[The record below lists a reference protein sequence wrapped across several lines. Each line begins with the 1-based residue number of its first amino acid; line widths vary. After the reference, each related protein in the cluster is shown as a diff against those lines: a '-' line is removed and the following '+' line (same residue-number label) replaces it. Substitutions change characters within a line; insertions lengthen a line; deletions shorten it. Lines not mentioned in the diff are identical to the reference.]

1 MTSPKS
7 FYDLDYMVELS
18 EKRVEQY
25 TSAYQLILGRL
36 ANIILV
42 YSALGIY
49 LIPIVQDLAT
59 SSPWPFWCSGL
70 VMFGLIIVSLFFTV
84 RLMWPVYISYLEISK
99 HYFEDLKLQYERRM
113 LNPDLTPDKIEES
126 REKINILLKASY
138 LDELNEAQINNRNVF
153 VKKSGYYF
161 KALVWGLVAVI
172 PYAVCIGYHIN
183 TKNDKIPKV
192 EVIMQKKP

>member
-1 MTSPKS
+1 MFDLINKCMTSPKS

-49 LIPIVQDLAT
+49 LIPIVQDLT
-59 SSPWPFWCSGL
+59 KSSPWPLWCSGL

-99 HYFEDLKLQYERRM
+99 HYFEDLKLQYER
-113 LNPDLTPDKIEES
+113 
-126 REKINILLKASY
+126 
-138 LDELNEAQINNRNVF
+138 
-153 VKKSGYYF
+153 
-161 KALVWGLVAVI
+161 
-172 PYAVCIGYHIN
+172 
-183 TKNDKIPKV
+183 
-192 EVIMQKKP
+192 